1 MTQLAHQSPMIGT
14 LDMTD
19 ERDRGL
25 LRRKVDDG
33 PNRRRWPEITDEFKA
48 DAVRALKVALRMSLE
63 AKDHRGINGCVKTLA
78 LLEGQNQKDDHVAVG
93 VGRSEVNVNVQQNQV
108 IVVEHDRGG

>member
-1 MTQLAHQSPMIGT
+1 MTALSSPSTMVGP

-33 PNRRRWPEITDEFKA
+33 PSRRRWPEITDEFKA
-48 DAVRALKVALRMSLE
+48 DAVRALKIALRMSLE
-63 AKDHRGINGCVKTLA
+63 AKDHRGVNGCVKTLA
-78 LLEGQNQKDDHVAVG
+78 LLEGQNQKDDHVELG
-93 VGRSEVNVNVQQNQV
+93 LGKNDINVNVHQNQV